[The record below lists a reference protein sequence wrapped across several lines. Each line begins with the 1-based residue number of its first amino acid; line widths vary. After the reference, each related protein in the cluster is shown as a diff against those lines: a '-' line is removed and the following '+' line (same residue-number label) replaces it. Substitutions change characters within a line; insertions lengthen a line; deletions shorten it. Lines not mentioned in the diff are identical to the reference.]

1 MNKKKKKNAEA
12 AAHFHIK
19 APKISQVII
28 ILRKFVRE
36 DLISVISFLL
46 DRHSI
51 FICSITGLSSPPPLC
66 QHATF
71 IYCAK
76 YVNTY
81 TGKSFCWQMA
91 VGGVGGGGGGTFP
104 NFYIFHCKKH
114 SFCPKLSPCSIPEG
128 KLIPFS

>member
-1 MNKKKKKNAEA
+1 MKKKKKKKKDAEA

-19 APKISQVII
+19 AAKIAQVII

-51 FICSITGLSSPPPLC
+51 FICSITGFRAIDYPSPPCANTSL
-66 QHATF
+66 F

-81 TGKSFCWQMA
+81 TGKSFRWHKRGNDM
-91 VGGVGGGGGGTFP
+91 P
-104 NFYIFHCKKH
+104 
-114 SFCPKLSPCSIPEG
+114 
-128 KLIPFS
+128 